1 MRATE
6 RKNARLE
13 IGQTLTL
20 GIPQGEDQK
29 ENDER
34 REREKENLLKL
45 AMTET
50 MCCVANVLWHVCER
64 AKEKDS
70 RRVRSISME
79 KSERV
84 GLFYLNMGI

>member
-34 REREKENLLKL
+34 REREREREKENLLKL

-50 MCCVANVLWHVCER
+50 MCCVVNVL
-64 AKEKDS
+64 
-70 RRVRSISME
+70 
-79 KSERV
+79 
-84 GLFYLNMGI
+84 